1 MMIRALVHMT
11 VVRGHT
17 GMYWVSLALGAA
29 FAIFLLKSAP
39 TSWPRTDAIGVEV
52 RYAVA
57 AIFSWFVLRAC
68 LAYANARGASFYFGD
83 TELTIRTPLCIRS
96 FDYGKLT
103 AHPGRE
109 PVFGRLV
116 ASHDAARFVTLR
128 LPGGALFLTTNRA
141 IPGGGTLA
149 EELAGRGV
157 MFDRPMPPLPKSKSR
172 RRVAM

>member
-17 GMYWVSLALGAA
+17 GMYWVSLALRAA

-68 LAYANARGASFYFGD
+68 LAYANARGSSFRFGD
-83 TELTIRTPLCIRS
+83 SDVEIRTVLWKRRFPYDGIA
-96 FDYGKLT
+96 
-103 AHPGRE
+103 AHPGRD
-109 PVFGRLV
+109 PLFGRL
-116 ASHDAARFVTLR
+116 ASSHDSTRFLTLR
-128 LPGGALFLTTNRA
+128 LPGGGLLLTANRRT
-141 IPGGGTLA
+141 PSGSTLA
-149 EELAGRGV
+149 DELAARGV
-157 MFDRPMPPLPKSKSR
+157 RFDRPMPPLPDR
-172 RRVAM
+172 TRTTVE